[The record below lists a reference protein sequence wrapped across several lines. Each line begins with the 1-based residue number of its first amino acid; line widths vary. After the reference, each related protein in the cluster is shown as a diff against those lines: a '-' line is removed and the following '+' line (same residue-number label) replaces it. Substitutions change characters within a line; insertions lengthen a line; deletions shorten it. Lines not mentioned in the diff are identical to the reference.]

1 MLEPIWFT
9 IAMNEYQKEIDEYL
23 IERGIL
29 VPDDTPTPPTHPD
42 HGPMELVPR
51 QEDGR
56 IAAYYYCSKQELAD
70 FNIKEPPP
78 RRHRHDG
85 WTVARQKEFLE
96 VLAATASVS
105 DAARAVDM
113 SRTSA
118 YRLYNRADAGAFRA
132 AWDQAL
138 AAARNV
144 LATTAYE
151 RAVNGAEEIV
161 YHKGQRVGVRWK
173 YNDRLLMFLLRVR
186 DPLSFAPLGDLQ
198 GWLRHR
204 DVEPHRPIE
213 PALDRLAKAEDEWGR
228 RLEGESA
235 PALSAGPSAPAL
247 PPGGSEGSS
256 HV

>member
-1 MLEPIWFT
+1 MSNKPHQFAGQSEEPAST
-9 IAMNEYQKEIDEYL
+9 AS
-23 IERGIL
+23 
-29 VPDDTPTPPTHPD
+29 DDRPLAPTHPD

-51 QEDGR
+51 QEDGS
-56 IAAYYYCSKQELAD
+56 ISAYYYCSKQELD
-70 FNIKEPPP
+70 EIGVEGPPP
-78 RRHRHDG
+78 RRSRHDG
-85 WTVARQKEFLE
+85 WTIERQKEFLE
-96 VLAATASVS
+96 VLAASASVS

-144 LATTAYE
+144 LATTAFD
-151 RAVNGAEEIV
+151 RAVNGSEEIV
-161 YHKGQRVGVRWK
+161 YHQGRRVGVRWK

-186 DPLSFAPLGDLQ
+186 DPLNFAPLGDLQ

-213 PALDRLAKAEDEWGR
+213 PALDRLASAEAEWGR
-228 RLEGESA
+228 RVSDDRA
-235 PALSAGPSAPAL
+235 PAIAAAPEPPAL
-247 PPGGSEGSS
+247 PLAVPDEEAS

>member
-1 MLEPIWFT
+1 MLEPIWFI
-9 IAMNEYQKEIDEYL
+9 IAMDDYQKSIDEAL
-23 IERGIL
+23 IERGLL
-29 VPDDTPTPPTHPD
+29 VRDDRPLPPTHPD
-42 HGPMELVPR
+42 QGPMELVPR

-56 IAAYYYCSKQELAD
+56 ISAYYYCSKEELAACGSD
-70 FNIKEPPP
+70 GPPP

-96 VLAATASVS
+96 LLAATASVS
-105 DAARAVDM
+105 DAARGVGM

-144 LATTAYE
+144 LATTAFD

-161 YHKGQRVGVRWK
+161 YYKGQRIGVRWK
-173 YNDRLLMFLLRVR
+173 FNDRLLMFLLRVR
-186 DPLSFAPLGDLQ
+186 DPLNYAPLDDLQ

-213 PALDRLAKAEDEWGR
+213 PALERLVKAEEAWGR
-228 RLEGESA
+228 RIEGESA
-235 PALSAGPSAPAL
+235 DPAPPSLPGPAPN
-247 PPGGSEGSS
+247 E
-256 HV
+256 